1 MNSRRRNG
9 GGRCAL
15 KTIDAARVYIGSVSM
30 IRVVRPSG
38 EILALDGE
46 GLATVLDV
54 AMAVKSALG
63 IPRGQQH
70 FLLNDEVLPML
81 SELPHLDV
89 LLTLVRVP
97 EPHQARRERAGRS
110 NRSTMGARSAA
121 WHATPWIW
129 NLISFPE
136 ATRMSDVCAFRVGF
150 ELSFVAMVDVRA
162 YVTQSILVQAGS
174 SIVNT

>member
-97 EPHQARRERAGRS
+97 VVCRCCGRRSRRRRKHRACAGCLDAHYCDDICQRGDWNRHRS
-110 NRSTMGARSAA
+110 E
-121 WHATPWIW
+121 H
-129 NLISFPE
+129 
-136 ATRMSDVCAFRVGF
+136 
-150 ELSFVAMVDVRA
+150 
-162 YVTQSILVQAGS
+162 
-174 SIVNT
+174 